1 MAINTT
7 SLFGPLIGAHHVE
20 DAAVSVY
27 RKWLPTY
34 LHEVERQTGLTINPL
49 STPGSIAKP
58 RSYRVSSDVEKMPED
73 QTPAIVLRSPGV
85 ADHPLKNGA
94 GIYQAQFTLEASVAL
109 SAIGTVEANG
119 EPRALLL
126 ARMYALAL
134 RACLVQ
140 QPDDDG
146 YLYRRD
152 WVDESYD
159 LLPSIDDRTTC
170 VGRVTFQIEVPNVTD
185 ANSGPVE
192 PLNFPDDPDVTP
204 PIPSPEWPV
213 ATETD
218 IDLIKVPLDEEVT

>member
-1 MAINTT
+1 MAIDTT
-7 SLFGPLIGAHHVE
+7 SLYGSLIGAHHVE

-73 QTPAIVLRSPGV
+73 QTPAIVIRSPGV

-94 GIYQAQFTLEASVAL
+94 GIYQAQFTLEASAVV

-140 QPDDDG
+140 QPDDAG

-159 LLPSIDDRTTC
+159 VLPSIDDRTIC
-170 VGRVTFQIEVPNVTD
+170 VGKTTFQIEVPNVTD

-192 PLNFPDDPDVTP
+192 PLIFPDDPDVTP
-204 PIPSPEWPV
+204 PVPSPQWPI
-213 ATETD
+213 ATEAD
-218 IDLIKVPLDEEVT
+218 VDLIKVPLDEEMT